1 MYRAYQDTILMDT
14 QWSASTPCTSCPE
27 CSPQSLHDG
36 VTCTTPECQFLCP
49 HMYTCDKKCYNF
61 NNEHICKHIHKVHS
75 LVVRNRKEAE
85 RYTESKSSTTMTQES
100 EAPPWHGKHGGYQYW
115 WNWDCIRKINFQFRE
130 MFVTIKYYSSNSNP
144 PWIWTPLF
152 KCIPRYLNTQIWNN
166 ITAVS
171 IYNYSLQSN
180 AMQTHL
186 SPSLCHVESCAAR
199 AYW

>member
-100 EAPPWHGKHGGYQYW
+100 EAPPLT
-115 WNWDCIRKINFQFRE
+115 RKTWRIPILMKLRLHTQNQFSVQRN
-130 MFVTIKYYSSNSNP
+130 V
-144 PWIWTPLF
+144 
-152 KCIPRYLNTQIWNN
+152 C
-166 ITAVS
+166 
-171 IYNYSLQSN
+171 YNKILQ
-180 AMQTHL
+180 
-186 SPSLCHVESCAAR
+186 
-199 AYW
+199 